1 MQKKQDIITADTVTT
16 LPGLFRERVKRTP
29 QHIAYKDF
37 DREQQAW
44 QGLTWAEMATQVAR
58 WQAAFAQ
65 ENLVPGDKVAIMLR
79 NCPQWVMFDQAA
91 LGLGLITVPLYTDD
105 RPDNVAYIIK
115 ETEVKLLLI
124 EGNHQ
129 WKRLY
134 TVREELSLLKRIV
147 YMQPFDTNEL
157 YEERLQE
164 LEKWLPTGEVGELRA
179 EESAPKELASIVYTS
194 GTTGRPKGVMLS
206 HHNML
211 TNALSAS
218 VCAPFWLEDVF
229 LSFLPLSHTL
239 ERTDGYYLPMV
250 IGASVAYARSIQ
262 QLAVDLTTQRPTIL
276 ISVPRIYEQVYVKI
290 QGQLEKKSK
299 LARTLFNLTV
309 AVGWRRFQYQQGR
322 ASWHPQLLLWP
333 LLQRLVAKSLLDKLG
348 GRLRLAISGGAALPP
363 TVAKVFISFGLNL
376 LQGYGLTETS
386 PVICVNRPDQNIPQS
401 IGLVLPNIAVKFGEN
416 DELLSKSPCVM
427 MGYWKN
433 SSTTQAVIDADG
445 WFHSGDQAR
454 QDEQGYLYIT
464 GRLKDII
471 VMGNGEKVPP
481 GDMEMNIITD
491 SLFAQVMLVGEGR
504 PFISALIVLNPEI
517 WPQFAQQYQLDP
529 TDPASL
535 QAKSINQAILTRL
548 AKLTKDFPGYAQIR
562 RVTLLLDPWTIDNG
576 LLTPTLKIKRPKITE
591 HHQHQIEQMY
601 KGY

>member
-1 MQKKQDIITADTVTT
+1 MQKKQDTITADAVTT

-29 QHIAYKDF
+29 QHIAYKYF
-37 DREQQAW
+37 DREQQDW
-44 QGLTWAEMATQVAR
+44 QALTWAEMATQVAR
-58 WQAAFAQ
+58 WQAALAQ
-65 ENLVPGDKVAIMLR
+65 ENLAPGDKVAIMLR
-79 NCPQWVMFDQAA
+79 NSPQWVMFDQAA

-115 ETEVKLLLI
+115 EAEVKLLLI
-124 EGNHQ
+124 DGSHQ

-134 TVREELSLLKRIV
+134 TVREELSSLTRIIYV
-147 YMQPFDTNEL
+147 QPFETNEL
-157 YEERLQE
+157 YDERLRE

-179 EESAPKELASIVYTS
+179 EESAPQELASIVYTS

-206 HHNML
+206 HDNIL
-211 TNALSAS
+211 TNALAAS
-218 VCAPFWLEDVF
+218 VCIPFWLDDLF
-229 LSFLPLSHTL
+229 LSFLPLSHMF
-239 ERTDGYYLPMV
+239 ERTAGYYLPMI
-250 IGASVAYARSIQ
+250 IGATVAYARSIQ
-262 QLAVDLTTQRPTIL
+262 QLAVDLTTLRPTIL

-299 LARTLFNLTV
+299 LAQTLFNLAV

-363 TVAKVFISFGLNL
+363 TVAKVFIGLGLNL

-401 IGLVLPNIAVKFGEN
+401 IGLVLPNIEVKLGEN
-416 DELLSKSPCVM
+416 DELLSKSRCVM
-427 MGYWKN
+427 MGYWQN
-433 SSTTQAVIDADG
+433 PTATQAVIDADD
-445 WFHSGDQAR
+445 WFHTGDQAR
-454 QDEQGYLYIT
+454 QDEQGHLYIT

-471 VMGNGEKVPP
+471 VLGNGEKVPP

-491 SLFAQVMLVGEGR
+491 SLFAQVMIVGEGR
-504 PFISALIVLNPEI
+504 PFISAVVVLNPEL

-535 QAKSINQAILTRL
+535 QAKPIHQAILARL

-562 RVTLLLDPWTIDNG
+562 RITLLLDPWTTDNG
-576 LLTPTLKIKRPKITE
+576 LLTPTLKMKRPKITE
-591 HHQHQIEQMY
+591 HYQQQIEQMY